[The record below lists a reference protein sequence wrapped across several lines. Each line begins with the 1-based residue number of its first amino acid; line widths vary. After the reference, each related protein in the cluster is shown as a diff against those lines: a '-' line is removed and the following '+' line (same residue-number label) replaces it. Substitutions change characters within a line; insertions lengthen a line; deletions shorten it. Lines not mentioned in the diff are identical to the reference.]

1 MVNRNNVRISIFTRI
16 TIFFCVLVLVLMG
29 ISYTIYK
36 NGIEII
42 NGEVKEYNAILLNS
56 LSDNLTNE
64 FKRILTLQYELA
76 DNWDLMKLGMELGD
90 LSSYERS
97 QAILR
102 IRDKLNAIK
111 TSSQLIDEIRII
123 LPEIETVISTGSA
136 HQLTDVDR
144 SFIADYGD
152 MPSKQIIIYEHQILM
167 IAEYPQLYYERGML
181 PKFII
186 SASISDKLLDKYID
200 SQNVAKSGDGFIY
213 DAESGL
219 VLGND
224 NKRDIHLK
232 IMNYLKQL
240 NNADDSVIRVELD
253 NIVYHVY
260 STALEVNDINLIR
273 YVKED
278 IIYSDLDDYKKKLWI
293 FIFVT
298 FIGILLFSK
307 SLYGM
312 IHTPLKKLVKAF
324 EQVVD
329 TDDVVLIH
337 HPGKD
342 EFNYIYESFNEMSI
356 RLHNL
361 VDQVLKQTILA
372 QKSELKHLQSQIN
385 PHFLYNSFLTLSN
398 RIEMGD
404 IEFASRFSAQLAKFF
419 MYVTRNKK
427 DMVSLEEEVAHAKN
441 YAEIQYARFRNR
453 LQLEFDPLPIQFTG
467 IQVPR
472 IILQPILENAFDHAL
487 EKNDTD
493 GVLYMSFEDYGTD
506 IEIVIEDNG
515 SNLGE
520 GKLEEIR
527 NSLEDLEREVTGI
540 INIHRRLAL
549 RFGGGAGLTLKRSLH
564 GGLEVRLKIP
574 KGGEAIV

>member
-1 MVNRNNVRISIFTRI
+1 
-16 TIFFCVLVLVLMG
+16 MG

-549 RFGGGAGLTLKRSLH
+549 CFGGGAGLTLKRSLH